1 MLVSVV
7 QIGNSRG
14 IRLPKAILDQLSISD
29 KLELEVENSQIILT
43 PVSRNPR
50 DGWDAAFKKMSAEGE
65 DRLILPEEIPAKDF
79 EWEW

>member
-14 IRLPKAILDQLSISD
+14 IRLPKAILDQLSITD
-29 KLELEVENSQIILT
+29 KLDLEIENSQIILK
-43 PVSRNPR
+43 PIPRNPR
-50 DGWDAAFKKMSAEGE
+50 EGWDAAFKKMSAEGE
-65 DRLILPEEIPAKDF
+65 DQLIIPEEIPAKDF